1 MGIFNLFGKKDSAA
15 ELTKASPF
23 KLSTEWVPYKL
34 YASRKSSCMLIVKL
48 KNMTN
53 ETLLTSVVAE
63 LPKQLGFESMGLS
76 KERELRVGD
85 IAPEEEKELRFD
97 VYSSAGSDVGEY
109 TLNLTAIAHYRDYG
123 HVLNAVKKRV
133 VLEVV

>member
-1 MGIFNLFGKKDSAA
+1 MGIFNLFGKKDAA
-15 ELTKASPF
+15 SELTRASPF
-23 KLSTEWVPYKL
+23 KLATEWVPYKL
-34 YASRKSSCMLIVKL
+34 YANRKGSCMLIVRL

-63 LPKQLGFESMGLS
+63 LPKQLGFEALGLS
-76 KERELRVGD
+76 KERELRVGEV
-85 IAPEEEKELRFD
+85 APEEEKELRFD
-97 VYSSAGSDVGEY
+97 VYNSAASDPGEY
-109 TLNLTAIAHYRDYG
+109 TVNLTAIAHYRDYG

>member
-1 MGIFNLFGKKDSAA
+1 MGIFNLFGKKDVSS
-15 ELTKASPF
+15 ELTKSSPF
-23 KLSTEWVPYKL
+23 KISTEWVPYKL
-34 YASRKSSCMLIVKL
+34 YASRKSSSTLIVRI

-63 LPKQLGFESMGLS
+63 LPKQLGFEQVALT
-76 KERELRVGD
+76 KERELRLGEL
-85 IAPEEEKELRFD
+85 PSEEERELKFEVFSTMNAD
-97 VYSSAGSDVGEY
+97 PGEY

-133 VLEVV
+133 IVEVV